1 MAPRLSP
8 AAIEGG
14 DWKRRMIEGD
24 FIFIFI
30 FIFKKKREKPEKE
43 REREREGDGSLMR
56 ANRIVSRGPNKCLPL
71 LGLSFP

>member
-30 FIFKKKREKPEKE
+30 FILKKIREKPEKE
-43 REREREGDGSLMR
+43 RERESVKETAL
-56 ANRIVSRGPNKCLPL
+56 
-71 LGLSFP
+71 